1 MSAESGGESFTGYI
15 QHHLTFWDAPLTSH
29 ANVLTSVH
37 VDTLI
42 MSVVLGFIFLFW
54 FWWFARRATSGV
66 PSKGQAFVELALEFV
81 DGQVKDAWH
90 GSRKFLGPLALT
102 IFFWILF
109 MNLMDV
115 IPVDL
120 IPKAAE
126 ATGAAHF
133 RPVPTA
139 DVNMTFAMSL
149 SVLVLTLFYGMKS
162 KGIGGFF
169 KGAVTAPFKADNL
182 VMKVLLAPFNILMFV
197 IEMVTQPVSL
207 ALRLFGNIFA
217 GDLLFMLIAGLM
229 THFISLWYPIGII
242 GYVAWSFVEL
252 LIILIQAFIFM
263 YLAITYI
270 AMAQAHH

>member
-1 MSAESGGESFTGYI
+1 MSAESGGESFTEYI
-15 QHHLTFWDAPLTSH
+15 QHHLTFWNAPVTQAGGVASL
-29 ANVLTSVH
+29 H

-42 MSVVLGFIFLFW
+42 MSLVLGFIFLTW

-66 PSKGQAFVELALEFV
+66 PGKGQAFIELALEFV

-115 IPVDL
+115 LPVDL
-120 IPKAAE
+120 IPAAAK
-126 ATGAAHF
+126 ATGATHF

-149 SVLVLTLFYGMKS
+149 TVLILTLFYGMKA
-162 KGIGGFF
+162 KGIVGYF
-169 KGAVTAPFKADNL
+169 KGAVSHPFTAKNVF
-182 VMKVLLAPFNILMFV
+182 VKVLLAPFNILMFV

-229 THFISLWYPIGII
+229 AHFLSLWYPIGIL
-242 GYVAWSFVEL
+242 GYLAWSFVEL
-252 LIILIQAFIFM
+252 LIIVIQAFIFM
-263 YLAITYI
+263 YLAVTYI
-270 AMAQAHH
+270 AMAQQHH

>member
-1 MSAESGGESFTGYI
+1 VSAESGGENFTQYI
-15 QHHLTFWDAPLTSH
+15 QHHLTYWNAPLKH
-29 ANVLTSVH
+29 AGGMASIH

-42 MSVVLGFIFLFW
+42 MSSVLGLIFLGW

-66 PSKGQAFVELALEFV
+66 PGKGQAFVELALEFV

-90 GSRKFLGPLALT
+90 GSRRFLGPLALT

-115 IPVDL
+115 LPVDL
-120 IPKAAE
+120 IPAAAE

-149 SVLVLTLFYGMKS
+149 TVLLLSLFFGMKS
-162 KGIGGFF
+162 KGVGGFF
-169 KGAVTAPFKADNL
+169 KGWLTAPFKADNL
-182 VMKVLLAPFNILMFV
+182 AMKVLLAPFNVLMAL
-197 IEMVTQPVSL
+197 IEHITQPVSL

-229 THFISLWYPIGII
+229 VHWLSLWYPLGIL
-242 GYVAWSFVEL
+242 GYAAWSIVEL
-252 LIILIQAFIFM
+252 LIIVIQAFIFM
-263 YLAITYI
+263 YLAVTYI
-270 AMAQAHH
+270 AMAQEHH

>member
-1 MSAESGGESFTGYI
+1 MSAESGGENFTQYI
-15 QHHLTFWDAPLTSH
+15 QHHLTFWNAPLTH
-29 ANVLTSVH
+29 AGGLASLH

-42 MSVVLGFIFLFW
+42 MSCALGFIFLFW

-66 PSKGQAFVELALEFV
+66 PGKGQAFVELALEFV

-115 IPVDL
+115 LPVDL
-120 IPKAAE
+120 IPAAAE
-126 ATGAAHF
+126 ATGASHF

-149 SVLVLTLFYGMKS
+149 SVLILTLFYGMKA
-162 KGIGGFF
+162 KGVGGYL
-169 KGAVTAPFKADNL
+169 KGTVSAPFTSKN
-182 VMKVLLAPFNILMFV
+182 VFMKVLLAPFNILMFA

-229 THFISLWYPIGII
+229 AHFLSLWYPIGIV

-263 YLAITYI
+263 YLAVTYI
-270 AMAQAHH
+270 AMAQQHH

>member
-1 MSAESGGESFTGYI
+1 MSAESGGENFTQYI
-15 QHHLTFWDAPLTSH
+15 QHHLTYWSAPEH
-29 ANVLTSVH
+29 AGALASLH

-42 MSVVLGFIFLFW
+42 MSCVLGSVFLFW

-66 PSKGQAFVELALEFV
+66 PGKGQAFVELALEFI

-115 IPVDL
+115 LPVDL
-120 IPKAAE
+120 IPAAAE

-149 SVLVLTLFYGMKS
+149 SVLILTLFYGMKA
-162 KGIGGFF
+162 KGVGGYF
-169 KGAVTAPFKADNL
+169 KGAVSHPFTAKNIFVKL
-182 VMKVLLAPFNILMFV
+182 LLAPFNILMFL
-197 IEMVTQPVSL
+197 IETITQPVSL

-229 THFISLWYPIGII
+229 THFISIWYPIGIV

-263 YLAITYI
+263 YLAVTYI
-270 AMAQAHH
+270 AMAQQHH

>member
-1 MSAESGGESFTGYI
+1 MSAESGGESFTDYI
-15 QHHLTFWDAPLTSH
+15 QHHLTFWKAPLSP
-29 ANVLTSVH
+29 AGGLASLH

-42 MSVVLGFIFLFW
+42 MSLVLGFLFLFW
-54 FWWFARRATSGV
+54 FGWFARRATSGV
-66 PSKGQAFVELALEFV
+66 PGKGQAFVELALEFV

-115 IPVDL
+115 LPVDL
-120 IPKAAE
+120 IPAAAA
-126 ATGAAHF
+126 ATGATHF

-149 SVLVLTLFYGMKS
+149 SVLVLTLFYGMKA
-162 KGIGGFF
+162 KGVGGYF
-169 KGAVTAPFKADNL
+169 KGAVSHPFSAKNFL
-182 VMKVLLAPFNILMFV
+182 MKVLLAPFNILMFL
-197 IEMVTQPVSL
+197 IETITQPVSL

-229 THFISLWYPIGII
+229 THWLSLWYPLGII

-252 LIILIQAFIFM
+252 LIIVIQAFIFM
-263 YLAITYI
+263 YLAVTYI
-270 AMAQAHH
+270 AMAQQHH

>member
-1 MSAESGGESFTGYI
+1 VSAESGGESFTDYI
-15 QHHLTFWDAPLTSH
+15 QHHLTFWKAPLSP
-29 ANVLTSVH
+29 AGGLASLH

-42 MSVVLGFIFLFW
+42 MSLVLGFLFLFW
-54 FWWFARRATSGV
+54 FGWFARRATSGV
-66 PSKGQAFVELALEFV
+66 PGKGQAFVELALEFV

-115 IPVDL
+115 LPVDL
-120 IPKAAE
+120 IPAAAAAAG
-126 ATGAAHF
+126 ATHF

-149 SVLVLTLFYGMKS
+149 SVLVLTLFYGMKA
-162 KGIGGFF
+162 KGVGGYF
-169 KGAVTAPFKADNL
+169 KGAVSHPFSAKNFL
-182 VMKVLLAPFNILMFV
+182 MKVLLAPFNILMFL
-197 IEMVTQPVSL
+197 IETITQPVSL

-229 THFISLWYPIGII
+229 THWLSLWYPLGII

-252 LIILIQAFIFM
+252 LIIVIQAFIFM
-263 YLAITYI
+263 YLAVTYI
-270 AMAQAHH
+270 AMAQQHH

>member
-1 MSAESGGESFTGYI
+1 VSAESGGENFTQYI
-15 QHHLTFWDAPLTSH
+15 QHHLTFWKVPLTEDGGVASI
-29 ANVLTSVH
+29 H

-42 MSVVLGFIFLFW
+42 MSLVLGFMFLAW

-66 PSKGQAFVELALEFV
+66 PGKGQAFVELALEFV

-102 IFFWILF
+102 IFFWVLF
-109 MNLMDV
+109 MSFMDV
-115 IPVDL
+115 LPVDG

-126 ATGAAHF
+126 ATGATHF

-149 SVLVLTLFYGMKS
+149 TVLGLT
-162 KGIGGFF
+162 IFF
-169 KGAVTAPFKADNL
+169 GLKAKRFGYFKDAVSAPFTSKNIF
-182 VMKVLLAPFNILMFV
+182 MKVLLAPFNVLMFV
-197 IEMVTQPVSL
+197 IETVTQPVSL

-229 THFISLWYPIGII
+229 SHWLSLWYPIGIL
-242 GYVAWSFVEL
+242 GYTVWSIFEL
-252 LIILIQAFIFM
+252 LIVLMQAFIFM
-263 YLAITYI
+263 YLSVTYI
-270 AMAQAHH
+270 AMAQQHH

>member
-1 MSAESGGESFTGYI
+1 MSAESGGENFTQYI
-15 QHHLTFWDAPLTSH
+15 QHHLTYWNAPLTH
-29 ANVLTSVH
+29 AGGVASIH

-42 MSVVLGFIFLFW
+42 MSCVLGAIFLFW

-66 PSKGQAFVELALEFV
+66 PGKGQAFVELALEFV

-90 GSRKFLGPLALT
+90 GSRRFLGPLALT

-115 IPVDL
+115 LPVDL
-120 IPKAAE
+120 IPAAAE
-126 ATGAAHF
+126 ATGAKHF

-149 SVLVLTLFYGMKS
+149 SVLVLTLFYGMKA
-162 KGIGGFF
+162 KGVGGYL
-169 KGAVTAPFKADNL
+169 KGAVSAPFVAKNVA
-182 VMKVLLAPFNILMFV
+182 MKVLLAPFNILMFT

-229 THFISLWYPIGII
+229 ARFVSLWYPIGII

-263 YLAITYI
+263 YLAVTYI
-270 AMAQAHH
+270 AMAQQQH

>member
-1 MSAESGGESFTGYI
+1 MSAEPGGETFTQYI
-15 QHHLTFWDAPLTSH
+15 QHHLTFWNAASI
-29 ANVLTSVH
+29 H

-42 MSVVLGFIFLFW
+42 MSVVLGAAFLGW

-66 PSKGQAFVELALEFV
+66 PGKGQAFVELALEFV

-102 IFFWILF
+102 IFFWVLF

-115 IPVDL
+115 LPVDL
-120 IPKAAE
+120 IPSAAE
-126 ATGAAHF
+126 AAGARYF

-149 SVLVLTLFYGMKS
+149 SVLFLTFFFGMKA

-169 KGAVTAPFKADNL
+169 KGWVTAPFTADNTA
-182 VMKVLLAPFNILMFV
+182 MKVVLAPFNVLMAL
-197 IEMVTQPVSL
+197 IEHITQPVSL

-217 GDLLFMLIAGLM
+217 GDLLFMLIAGLLG
-229 THFISLWYPIGII
+229 TWLSLWFPLGIL
-242 GYVAWSFVEL
+242 GYAVWSLFEL

-263 YLAITYI
+263 YLSVTYI
-270 AMAQAHH
+270 AMAQGHH

>member
-1 MSAESGGESFTGYI
+1 MSAESGGGSFTEYI
-15 QHHLTFWDAPLTSH
+15 QHHLTFWNAPLSP
-29 ANVLTSVH
+29 AGGLASFH

-42 MSVVLGFIFLFW
+42 MSCVLGFIFLFW

-66 PSKGQAFVELALEFV
+66 PGKGQAFVELALEFV

-115 IPVDL
+115 LPVDL
-120 IPKAAE
+120 IPAAAE
-126 ATGAAHF
+126 ATGATHF

-149 SVLVLTLFYGMKS
+149 SILILTLFFGMKA
-162 KGIGGFF
+162 KGVGGYF
-169 KGAVTAPFKADNL
+169 KGAVSAPFTSKN
-182 VMKVLLAPFNILMFV
+182 VFMKVLLAPFNVLMFA
-197 IEMVTQPVSL
+197 IEMITQPVSL

-229 THFISLWYPIGII
+229 TQVLSLWYPLGII

-270 AMAQAHH
+270 AMAQQHH

>member
-1 MSAESGGESFTGYI
+1 MSAESGGESFTDYI
-15 QHHLTFWDAPLTSH
+15 QHHLTFWKAPLSP
-29 ANVLTSVH
+29 AGGLASLH

-42 MSVVLGFIFLFW
+42 MSLVLGFLFLFW
-54 FWWFARRATSGV
+54 FGWFARRATSGV
-66 PSKGQAFVELALEFV
+66 PGKGQAFVELALEFV

-115 IPVDL
+115 LPVDL
-120 IPKAAE
+120 IPAAAA
-126 ATGAAHF
+126 ATGATHF

-149 SVLVLTLFYGMKS
+149 SVLVLTLFYGMKA
-162 KGIGGFF
+162 KGVGGYF
-169 KGAVTAPFKADNL
+169 KGAVSHPFSAKNFL
-182 VMKVLLAPFNILMFV
+182 MKVLLAPFNILMFL
-197 IEMVTQPVSL
+197 IETITQPVSL

-252 LIILIQAFIFM
+252 LIIVIQAFIFM
-263 YLAITYI
+263 YLAVTYI
-270 AMAQAHH
+270 AMAQQQH

>member
-1 MSAESGGESFTGYI
+1 MSAEAGGESFTQYI
-15 QHHLTFWDAPLTSH
+15 QHHLTFWNAPLTPH
-29 ANVLTSVH
+29 AGALASLH

-42 MSVVLGFIFLFW
+42 MSCVLGFLCVFW

-115 IPVDL
+115 LPVDL
-120 IPKAAE
+120 IPTAAE

-149 SVLVLTLFYGMKS
+149 SVLVLTLFYGMKA
-162 KGIGGFF
+162 KGVGGYLL
-169 KGAVTAPFKADNL
+169 GAVTAPFAAKGIF
-182 VMKVLLAPFNILMFV
+182 MKILLAPFNLLMFL

-229 THFISLWYPIGII
+229 AHFLSVWYPIGIV

-263 YLAITYI
+263 YLAVTYI
-270 AMAQAHH
+270 AMAQEHH

>member
-1 MSAESGGESFTGYI
+1 VNAESGGESFTDYI
-15 QHHLTFWDAPLTSH
+15 QHHLTFWKTPVAPGGGLAS
-29 ANVLTSVH
+29 LH

-42 MSVVLGFIFLFW
+42 MSCVLGLLFLLW
-54 FWWFARRATSGV
+54 FGWFARRATSGV
-66 PSKGQAFVELALEFV
+66 PGKGQAFIELALEFV

-115 IPVDL
+115 LPVDL
-120 IPKAAE
+120 IPAAAE
-126 ATGAAHF
+126 AAGAEHF

-149 SVLVLTLFYGMKS
+149 SVLVLTLFYGMKA
-162 KGIGGFF
+162 KGIGGYF
-169 KGAVTAPFKADNL
+169 KDAVSHPFAAEN
-182 VMKVLLAPFNILMFV
+182 VFAKVLLAPFNILMFV
-197 IEMVTQPVSL
+197 IETVTQPVSL

-229 THFISLWYPIGII
+229 THWLSLWYPLGIL

-252 LIILIQAFIFM
+252 LIIVIQAFIFM
-263 YLAITYI
+263 YLAVTYI
-270 AMAQAHH
+270 AMAQQHH

>member
-1 MSAESGGESFTGYI
+1 MSAESGGENFTQYI
-15 QHHLTFWDAPLTSH
+15 QHHLTFWNAPEH
-29 ANVLTSVH
+29 ASALASLH

-42 MSVVLGFIFLFW
+42 MSCVLGSIFLFW

-66 PSKGQAFVELALEFV
+66 PGKGQAFVEIALEFI

-115 IPVDL
+115 LPVDL
-120 IPKAAE
+120 IPAAAE
-126 ATGAAHF
+126 ATGAEHF

-149 SVLVLTLFYGMKS
+149 SVLVLTLFYGMRA
-162 KGIGGFF
+162 KGIGGYF
-169 KGAVTAPFKADNL
+169 KGAVSHPFVSKNIF
-182 VMKVLLAPFNILMFV
+182 MQVLLAPFNILMFT

-229 THFISLWYPIGII
+229 THFISLWYPVGIV

-252 LIILIQAFIFM
+252 LIIAIQAFIFM
-263 YLAITYI
+263 YLAVTYI
-270 AMAQAHH
+270 AMAQQQH

>member
-1 MSAESGGESFTGYI
+1 VSAESGGENFTQYI
-15 QHHLTFWDAPLTSH
+15 QHHLTFWNAPEH
-29 ANVLTSVH
+29 AGALASLH

-42 MSVVLGFIFLFW
+42 MSCVLGAIFLFW

-66 PSKGQAFVELALEFV
+66 PGKGQAFVELALEFV

-115 IPVDL
+115 LPVDL
-120 IPKAAE
+120 IPAAAE
-126 ATGAAHF
+126 ATGAQHF

-149 SVLVLTLFYGMKS
+149 SVLILTLFYGMKS
-162 KGIGGFF
+162 KGVGGYL
-169 KGAVTAPFKADNL
+169 KGAVSAPFTSKNIF
-182 VMKVLLAPFNILMFV
+182 MKVVLAPFNILMFT

-229 THFISLWYPIGII
+229 THFISLWYPVGII

-263 YLAITYI
+263 YLAVTYI
-270 AMAQAHH
+270 AMAQQHH

>member
-1 MSAESGGESFTGYI
+1 MSAESGGENFTQYI
-15 QHHLTFWDAPLTSH
+15 QHHLTFWKAPLTETGGLAS
-29 ANVLTSVH
+29 LH
-37 VDTLI
+37 VDTLV
-42 MSVVLGFIFLFW
+42 MSCALGAIFLFW

-66 PSKGQAFVELALEFV
+66 PGKGQAFVELALEFV
-81 DGQVKDAWH
+81 DSQVKDAWH

-115 IPVDL
+115 LPVDL
-120 IPKAAE
+120 IPAAAE
-126 ATGAAHF
+126 ATGASHF

-149 SVLVLTLFYGMKS
+149 SVLVLTLFYGMRA
-162 KGIGGFF
+162 KGVGGYV
-169 KGAVTAPFKADNL
+169 KGAVSAPFTSKNIF
-182 VMKVLLAPFNILMFV
+182 VKVLLAPFNILMFM
-197 IEMVTQPVSL
+197 IETITQPVSL

-229 THFISLWYPIGII
+229 THFVSLWYPIGIV

-263 YLAITYI
+263 YLAVTYI
-270 AMAQAHH
+270 AMAQQHH

>member
-1 MSAESGGESFTGYI
+1 VSAESGGESFTGYI
-15 QHHLTFWDAPLTSH
+15 QHHLTFWNAPLSP
-29 ANVLTSVH
+29 AGGLASLH

-42 MSVVLGFIFLFW
+42 MSCVLGALFLFW

-66 PSKGQAFVELALEFV
+66 PGKGQAFVELALEFV

-115 IPVDL
+115 LPVDL
-120 IPKAAE
+120 IPAAAE
-126 ATGAAHF
+126 ATGATHF

-149 SVLVLTLFYGMKS
+149 SVLILTLFYGMKS
-162 KGIGGFF
+162 KGVGGYI
-169 KGAVTAPFKADNL
+169 KGAVSAPFAAKN
-182 VMKVLLAPFNILMFV
+182 VFVKVLLAPFNILMFV

-229 THFISLWYPIGII
+229 TRYLSLWYPIGIV

-252 LIILIQAFIFM
+252 LIIVIQAFIFM

-270 AMAQAHH
+270 AMAQQHH